1 MKKLVTGLTILLS
14 LTLAI
19 LGLILTNVIQI
30 QPEPQKT
37 TVLQKEIKKDPLPSS
52 PTYFEHL
59 QKGDEFSAKNNDT
72 LAFNEYILANKFNPE
87 AIEPLL
93 KIGKLHLKRRDYGRS
108 LEIFLNVL
116 KKDPMNIEG
125 NIYLI
130 KTYIGQGKPEKA
142 LDLTGTVQQQN
153 DTIDYYKGLLY
164 AYFGKYDDSRKILA
178 LIAEKNTDPEIQKN
192 AQEILKSYE
201 VFSST
206 QGSQL
211 IYLKTL
217 IAKNLNQAKEYQ
229 LAISLLFQTVQEKK
243 DYRDA
248 WILLGYA
255 YLNQDDTKNA
265 IDALEQAQ
273 KLDPHKPETVF
284 FLGLAYQSQSKE
296 KAIAFIEEAIKKGFE
311 PKIQA
316 KQKLADLYFDTGKYD
331 QAAKNYED
339 VINLNSD
346 DLSYFTRPLWIY
358 IEKLQNGEKATAL
371 AQKALEKHPEN
382 AMSYNFLG
390 WALLA
395 KKDYNGARENLG
407 KAIQKDPNLAI
418 AYLNLGRL
426 FEEINYQSTAKDYY
440 KTAFDMGKGTVIGN
454 SAAEK
459 YNTITQKESNALK
472 ASIAR

>member
-1 MKKLVTGLTILLS
+1 MKKLVTGLTILLT

-30 QPEPQKT
+30 NNEPQKI
-37 TVLQKEIKKDPLPSS
+37 TVVQKETRKDPEPSS

-59 QKGDEFSAKNNDT
+59 EKGDGFVKKNNDT
-72 LAFNEYILANKFNPE
+72 LAFNEYVLANKINPE
-87 AIEPLL
+87 AVEPLL
-93 KIGKLHLKRRDYGRS
+93 KIGKLHLKRRDYERA

-116 KKDPMNIEG
+116 KKDSANIEG
-125 NIYLI
+125 NINLI
-130 KTYIGQGKPEKA
+130 KTYIGQGKPQKA
-142 LDLTGTVQQQN
+142 LDLTTTIQQQN

-164 AYFGKYDDSRKILA
+164 AYFGKYDDSKKILGVVTQ
-178 LIAEKNTDPEIQKN
+178 KNTNPEIQKN

-217 IAKNLNQAKEYQ
+217 IAKNLNQAKEFQ
-229 LAISLLFQTVQEKK
+229 LTIPLLFQVVQEKK

-255 YLNQDDTKNA
+255 YLNEDDTKNA

-284 FLGLAYQSQSKE
+284 FLGLAYQSQNKI
-296 KAIAFIEEAIKKGFE
+296 KAIALIEEAITKGFE

-358 IEKLQNGEKATAL
+358 IEKLQDGEKASAL

-395 KKDYNGARENLG
+395 KKDYNGARDNLG
-407 KAIQKDPNLAI
+407 KAIQKDPKLAV

-440 KTAFDMGKGTVIGN
+440 KTAFEMGKGTSISN

-459 YNTITQKESNALK
+459 YNLITQKENNALK
-472 ASIAR
+472 TSVTP